1 MVASQLTTQ
10 GQDLVQI
17 FPERIKAVL
26 FDMDGVVTQT
36 ASVHFQ
42 AWKST
47 FDAFLQ
53 KRDGDKFQEFTEQD
67 YLDYVDGK
75 PREDGVH
82 SFLESREISLDGN
95 GDVTEDSLAEAKD
108 TEFMRLVHTDGVKP
122 YDSTVILIKQLKA
135 AGVKVALVTA
145 SKNGAEVL
153 KITKLDTLFDA
164 TVTGVDAA
172 DLHLKGK
179 PAPDVFLEAAKRLS
193 VKPEL
198 AVVVE
203 DAEAGVASG
212 KAGNFG
218 MVIGVARKNNIESL
232 KEHGASNV
240 VTDLAQVTVTFA
252 QVKDGEEDAVA
263 AARKSSAE
271 AFDDGDEHWVVV
283 YDYYDSAAEQQRESL
298 CALGNGKFF
307 TRAADISSTP
317 GEFHYPGTYVTGG
330 YNSVVLQSKGLT
342 FDSEQVVNFPNWLFL
357 SFKIDDDADWFS
369 IDSVEIISYSQ
380 RLNLREGILYKD
392 VVFKDQK
399 GRQTRTNERRFVHM
413 QYSHLGGFDLSIT
426 PLDWSGKLVVRSGID
441 GRIKN
446 TTDAII
452 DPEIGAIKHF
462 TVENCTVQDNV
473 VSMTAV
479 TDTTKLVVSQSTRT
493 NIFQNGKELKPE
505 RTTFEEE
512 NFVAQD
518 CEIAVVANETIS
530 LQKIVALYTSRDKGV
545 YEPRLTSLEI
555 ISLVPSVVIL
565 IERQIEAWKSLWQQY
580 DISIETT
587 EEYAK
592 MLPSLLLHL
601 NSFHCLQVAST
612 HTVDLD
618 CGVPARSWTGEG
630 YQGHVFWDDLFV
642 FPFINLRMPNISAAL
657 LKYRYRRLNQAR
669 LIARKYGAKGACFPW
684 QSASDGHERTADY
697 WWMDTQQRWIKDY
710 THLELHVNGA
720 IVYNVWQYFQV
731 TRDTSFMYSY
741 GSEIVLEIARFFA
754 TLARYNPQKERYEIN
769 NVIGPDEFHNG
780 YPDFKEPGVNN
791 NTYTNFLAV
800 WTIQRALQI
809 LEKIPSD
816 HGDHIRRRLEIT
828 DEEIALW
835 KEVSTKMFIPIMS
848 NGIAAQ
854 FEGYENLQDF
864 PSYKDGRVDHD
875 AMLQAFKDNFG
886 YLNQY
891 KIAKQAD
898 TLMLGYLFSQKVIN
912 DVTESLGYPSACLN
926 LRRLANY
933 YIPKTSNES
942 TLSRV
947 AVSWVLSHL
956 DRTSADDLME
966 LQKSTSP
973 EVEDEMKLN
982 TSDDAVFY
990 EALGSD
996 YFNIAS
1002 RGTTRFGIHMGAMAG
1017 TIDIIQRCYT
1027 GICTLLDVLTID
1039 PELPKEITRLVFNMH
1054 YRGQSLTFD
1063 IKHDL
1068 LRIVVGHSSAQ
1079 PIKISYKEQ
1088 VFELNAGDIKE
1099 IPLTSSEKRKQMANS
1114 YPSA

>member
-1 MVASQLTTQ
+1 MVASQLGPQ

-17 FPERIKAVL
+17 SPEHIKAVL

-53 KRDGDKFQEFTEQD
+53 SRDGDKFQDFTEQD

-82 SFLESREISLDGN
+82 CFLESRKITLDGN
-95 GDVTEDSLAEAKD
+95 DDVTEDSLAKAKD
-108 TEFMRLVHTDGVKP
+108 AEFMRLIHTQGVKA
-122 YDSTVILIKQLKA
+122 YDSTLALIQQLKA
-135 AGVKVALVTA
+135 AGIKIALVTA

-153 KITKLDTLFDA
+153 KTAQLDGMFDA

-172 DLHLKGK
+172 NLHLKGK
-179 PAPDVFLEAAKRLS
+179 PAPDVFLEAAKRLL
-193 VKPEL
+193 VQPKF

-212 KAGNFG
+212 KAGHFG
-218 MVIGVARKNNIESL
+218 MVIGVARKNNVESL
-232 KEHGASNV
+232 KEHGASQV
-240 VTDLAQVTVTFA
+240 VTDLAQVSVTSIDERGGKQDNA
-252 QVKDGEEDAVA
+252 QTSPETIPETIN
-263 AARKSSAE
+263 
-271 AFDDGDEHWVVV
+271 DGDENWVIV
-283 YDYYDSAAEQQRESL
+283 YDHYDAASEQQRESL

-307 TRAADISSTP
+307 TRAADVSSTP

-330 YNSVVLQSKGLT
+330 YNSVELQSKGLT
-342 FDSEQVVNFPNWLFL
+342 FESEQVVNFPNWLFL
-357 SFKIDDDADWFS
+357 SFRIDDDADWFS
-369 IDSVEIISYSQ
+369 MDSVEIISYSK
-380 RLNLREGILYKD
+380 RLDLREGILYKD
-392 VVFKDQK
+392 VIFKDQK
-399 GRQTRTNERRFVHM
+399 GRQTRINEKRFVHM
-413 QYSHLGGFDLSIT
+413 QYSHLGGFDFSIT
-426 PLDWSGKLVVRSGID
+426 PLDWSGKLLVRSGID

-452 DPEIGAIKHF
+452 DPEIGSIKHF
-462 TVENCTVQDNV
+462 TVQNCTAQDDI
-473 VSMTAV
+473 VSMTV
-479 TDTTKLVVSQSTRT
+479 ITDTTKFVVSQASRT
-493 NIFQNGKELKPE
+493 TVLKNGQEQKLE
-505 RTTFEEE
+505 RTRFEEE
-512 NFVAQD
+512 NFIAQD
-518 CEIAVVANETIS
+518 FEIIASVNETIAF
-530 LQKIVALYTSRDKGV
+530 QKIVTLYTSRDKGV
-545 YEPRLTSLEI
+545 YEPRTTALEI
-555 ISLVPSVVIL
+555 VSLAPSVDIL
-565 IERQIEAWKSLWQQY
+565 IKRQIEAWKSLWQQY
-580 DISIETT
+580 DVSIETT

-592 MLPSLLLHL
+592 SLPSLLLHL

-684 QSASDGHERTADY
+684 QSASDGRERTADF
-697 WWMDTQQRWIKDY
+697 WWMDSQQKWIKDY

-741 GSEIVLEIARFFA
+741 GTEIILEVARFFA

-780 YPDFKEPGVNN
+780 YPGFKEPGVNN

-800 WTIQRALQI
+800 WTIQRALQ
-809 LEKIPSD
+809 LLDTIPSD
-816 HGDHIRRRLEIT
+816 HGDHIRRRLEVT
-828 DEEIALW
+828 DEEITLW
-835 KEVSTKMFIPIMS
+835 TEVSTKMFIPVMQ

-864 PSYKDGRVDHD
+864 PSYKDGRVDHE

-891 KIAKQAD
+891 KISKQAD
-898 TLMLGYLFSQKVIN
+898 TLMLGYLFTQKIIN
-912 DVTESLGYPSACLN
+912 EVTESLGYPTSCLD

-973 EVEDEMKLN
+973 EVEDEMKLD
-982 TSDDAVFY
+982 TSDDGVFY

-1002 RGTTRFGIHMGAMAG
+1002 RGTTRYGIHMGAMAG
-1017 TIDIIQRCYT
+1017 TIDIVQRCYT
-1027 GICTLLDVLTID
+1027 GICTLHDVLAID
-1039 PELPKEITRLVFNMH
+1039 PELPREITRLIFNMR

-1063 IKHDL
+1063 IKHNL
-1068 LRIVVGHSSAQ
+1068 LRIAVKHSSAQ
-1079 PIKISYKEQ
+1079 AIKISYKEQ
-1088 VFELNAGDIKE
+1088 IFELSAGDIKE
-1099 IPLTSSEKRKQMANS
+1099 IALTPSDRSRRTANVQNR
-1114 YPSA
+1114 